1 MALEPHYEIR
11 EILVRGTE
19 DPPGPELPI
28 DSLKVQVEVTFFDET
43 TSEQASFVLSQKH
56 FLDNAAIDGQ
66 ITAIKAIVLAAA
78 KQHFDT
84 QEVKYPD
91 PPELP

>member
-1 MALEPHYEIR
+1 MALDPHYEIR

-19 DPPGPELPI
+19 DPPI
-28 DSLKVQVEVTFFDET
+28 DSLKVQVEVTFFDDI

-56 FLDNAAIDGQ
+56 FLDNAAIQGQ
-66 ITAIKAIVLAAA
+66 ITAIKSIVLAAA